1 MIGAAK
7 RAGRNRLR
15 RLGQARELRRRT
27 PPPLRYDPSHR
38 GPGLVYYLSPDDN
51 KPSGGIRNLYRHVD
65 LLNES
70 GVPAAVLH
78 SRPGFRADWFANRTR
93 VAAAGEV
100 TLGPGDLLV
109 APEYFGPGLHRLPAP
124 ARKLIFNQNA
134 YHTFAE
140 VPFDGTPAGAPYRN
154 CPGIEAL
161 LTVSRDNAALL
172 RHAFGDLDVHLTRVV
187 VDERVF
193 HPPARPAGRRIGH
206 MPRRRAAEQ
215 EQLLHI
221 LRARGVLAGWE
232 LVPIDGLTEAQTA
245 EALRGCP
252 VFLSFSEREG
262 FGLPPAEAMA
272 SGAYVVGFTGLGG
285 RDFFDPRYC
294 APVAEGDLLGF
305 AVAVERALRRYEE
318 DPAAVVAAGRAAA
331 ERIHSAYH
339 PDGLRA
345 DLTAVYRTYRSP
357 AVPA

>member
-1 MIGAAK
+1 MIGTAT
-7 RAGRNRLR
+7 RAGRDWLG
-15 RLGQARELRRRT
+15 RLGHARELRRRT
-27 PPPLRYDPSHR
+27 PPPLRYDPNRR
-38 GPGLVYYLSPDDN
+38 GSGVVHYLSPDDN

-70 GVPAAVLH
+70 GIPATVLH
-78 SRPGFRADWFANRTR
+78 SRPGFRVDWFGNDTR
-93 VAAAGEV
+93 VTAAADV
-100 TLGPGDLLV
+100 TLGPADLLV
-109 APEYFGPGLHRLPAP
+109 VPEYYGPALRRLPAP
-124 ARKLIFNQNA
+124 ARKLVFNQNA
-134 YHTFAE
+134 YHTFTELPYGDTA
-140 VPFDGTPAGAPYRN
+140 AGAPYRD

-161 LTVSRDNAALL
+161 VTVSEDNVALL
-172 RHAFGDLDVHLTRVV
+172 RHTFPGLDVRLARVV
-187 VDERVF
+187 VDEQLF

-206 MPRRRAAEQ
+206 MPRRRADEQ

-221 LRARGVLAGWE
+221 LRARGALAGWE

-245 EALRGCP
+245 EALRGCA

-294 APVAEGDLLGF
+294 TPVAEGDLLGY
-305 AVAVERALRRYEE
+305 AVAVEQALRRYEE
-318 DPAAVVAAGRAAA
+318 DPAALVSAGQAAA
-331 ERIHSAYH
+331 ERIRSQYH

-345 DLTAVYRTYRSP
+345 DLADIFRTYRSP